1 METKN
6 DVPLSG
12 DTSSTVEGQVLDNEI
27 DPIKERRVVRK
38 LDLFITPVC
47 FIVYLSCFI
56 DRANIGNVKV
66 AGMPKEIGA
75 TVQQFSTAVS
85 IFYGTYV
92 PVEIPMV
99 ILSKRYQPR
108 NLLTVLCVIWSVTTI
123 ANGLIHNVSGLYA
136 CRLVLGACEGG
147 LFPSLNLYLT
157 TIYKREELAKRTA
170 YLVSCTAISGAVGGL
185 LAYGL
190 LQMNGVAG
198 MAGWRWVYIIEGI
211 FSILCVFAVWFGLP
225 RDIRKAYFF
234 TADDREVMEL
244 RHRERLAYLG
254 SDEFDWNEI
263 KLAFCDVKVWLC
275 AATQFCQNTLTYG
288 FSTFLPSI
296 LFGMGY
302 DQLASN
308 YLTIPVYTVG
318 ALGFFAFAYLSDR
331 YKLCGPLILS
341 SNVLGIIGYAI
352 LIGMKNDS
360 VKYFAC
366 YFIAIAVHNGT
377 GLNLA
382 WMNVNVAPQYRRATS
397 IGIHQAVGNSAGAVA
412 GQIYRTAPY
421 VLGNSF
427 SLGAILVAEML
438 ITAHLLYLHR
448 CNKEREQILSG
459 KKVDTRKKTTGDREA
474 SFVYRV

>member
-12 DTSSTVEGQVLDNEI
+12 DTSSNVEGQVLDNEI

-85 IFYGTYV
+85 IFYATYV

-123 ANGLIHNVSGLYA
+123 ANGLIHNVS
-136 CRLVLGACEGG
+136 
-147 LFPSLNLYLT
+147 
-157 TIYKREELAKRTA
+157 
-170 YLVSCTAISGAVGGL
+170 VGGL

-459 KKVDTRKKTTGDREA
+459 KKLDTRKKTTGDREA

>member
-12 DTSSTVEGQVLDNEI
+12 DTSSNVEGQVLDNEI

-85 IFYGTYV
+85 IFYATYV

-123 ANGLIHNVSGLYA
+123 ANGLIHNVS
-136 CRLVLGACEGG
+136 
-147 LFPSLNLYLT
+147 
-157 TIYKREELAKRTA
+157 
-170 YLVSCTAISGAVGGL
+170 VGGL

>member
-12 DTSSTVEGQVLDNEI
+12 DTSSNVEGQVLDNEI

-56 DRANIGNVKV
+56 DRANIGMSHTQCLDAVEAWLTSRATGNVKV

-85 IFYGTYV
+85 IFYATYV

-263 KLAFCDVKVWLC
+263 KLAFCDVKVWLWYVLKLEDPITLLTRHHS

-331 YKLCGPLILS
+331 YKLCGPVS
-341 SNVLGIIGYAI
+341 
-352 LIGMKNDS
+352 
-360 VKYFAC
+360 
-366 YFIAIAVHNGT
+366 
-377 GLNLA
+377 
-382 WMNVNVAPQYRRATS
+382 RR
-397 IGIHQAVGNSAGAVA
+397 
-412 GQIYRTAPY
+412 
-421 VLGNSF
+421 L
-427 SLGAILVAEML
+427 LVAHPR
-438 ITAHLLYLHR
+438 I
-448 CNKEREQILSG
+448 C
-459 KKVDTRKKTTGDREA
+459 
-474 SFVYRV
+474 

>member
-1 METKN
+1 
-6 DVPLSG
+6 
-12 DTSSTVEGQVLDNEI
+12 
-27 DPIKERRVVRK
+27 
-38 LDLFITPVC
+38 
-47 FIVYLSCFI
+47 
-56 DRANIGNVKV
+56 
-66 AGMPKEIGA
+66 MPKEIGA

-85 IFYGTYV
+85 IFYATYV

-123 ANGLIHNVSGLYA
+123 ANGLIHNVS
-136 CRLVLGACEGG
+136 
-147 LFPSLNLYLT
+147 
-157 TIYKREELAKRTA
+157 
-170 YLVSCTAISGAVGGL
+170 VGGL

-308 YLTIPVYTVG
+308 YLTI
-318 ALGFFAFAYLSDR
+318 
-331 YKLCGPLILS
+331 PLILS